1 MGLPQRH
8 VLFSCAHNLRGAS
21 AVYLLNG
28 KGGVLM
34 IASAKHM
41 QPAEVSEP
49 IRCAVVVVKPS
60 EAQKHKTEALRYFV
74 LVIAVVA
81 VFLLIAIALYYMQA
95 KSVTIEHA
103 SSLASPLILR
113 A

>member
-1 MGLPQRH
+1 MQVP
-8 VLFSCAHNLRGAS
+8 
-21 AVYLLNG
+21 
-28 KGGVLM
+28 M

-41 QPAEVSEP
+41 HPVDVSEP
-49 IRCAVVVVKPS
+49 IRCAVVEKPS
-60 EAQKHKTEALRYFV
+60 EAERHKTD
-74 LVIAVVA
+74 VA

-95 KSVTIEHA
+95 KSVTIEHV